1 MNTEDSNDSPNPV
14 ERGRRTPAVVASV
27 AAAVLLA
34 GGGAAYWASS
44 ASGDGDAGRA
54 KGDPPPLA
62 LDGYSGGSI
71 AAGEP
76 NPQGAKYRAVKE
88 LPGGPAAAPVYRP
101 KGEISRESV
110 ERLAKALDVAG
121 KVRSE
126 GTSWKVGGPTRDGRG
141 PVLQVNKTGSGS
153 WTFSQY
159 GTPGGTNCALPA
171 SPKGGKGDD
180 GGGKA
185 GDGAASSRPGC
196 PSYRG
201 GGDIA
206 TEDDSSGKGAVS
218 VEKAER
224 AVRPVLK
231 ALGQEDAKLD
241 AGGLSGAVR
250 VVTTNPVLG
259 GLPTYGWQSDL
270 QVGSDGQVVGG
281 SGQFASPVKGAEYPV
296 LNAGKTLDRLNSG
309 EGRKPAGCPSPPG
322 TKDGKDGKD
331 GGIAPCEPAPTKAQ
345 QPSEVTGAVFGLS
358 VQYVDGGQ
366 ALVPSWLYAV
376 RQPGAGS
383 GPDAT
388 STVAQPAVNPKYLA
402 HRGGGSGS
410 QSPGGHAPGKPSGKP
425 GVMALESY
433 DVSDGGK
440 KLTVHFW
447 GGVCSTY
454 SVSAEE
460 SGSTVRTKVVG
471 KDKKPDQVCVK
482 IAKEFTKTVTLHK
495 PLDGRKVVDVSTDES
510 VPKQ

>member
-1 MNTEDSNDSPNPV
+1 MNTEDSNDSPNPA

-44 ASGDGDAGRA
+44 ASDDGGGSA

-88 LPGGPAAAPVYRP
+88 LPGGPDAAPVYRP

-110 ERLAKALDVAG
+110 ERLAKALDVDG

-126 GTSWKVGGPTRDGRG
+126 GTAWKVGGPTRDGRG

-201 GGDIA
+201 GEDIA

-218 VEKAER
+218 PEKAKQ

-322 TKDGKDGKD
+322 KKDGKDGKA

-402 HRGGGSGS
+402 HRDGGNSS

-433 DVSDGGK
+433 GVSDGGK

-471 KDKKPDQVCVK
+471 KDKKPGQVCVK
-482 IAKEFTKTVTLHK
+482 IAKEFTKTVTLDK

>member
-1 MNTEDSNDSPNPV
+1 MNTEDTTDTSNPK
-14 ERGRRTPAVVASV
+14 ERRRRTPMVVASM

-34 GGGAAYWASS
+34 GGGAAYWVSS
-44 ASGDGDAGRA
+44 ASSDAGSAA

-62 LDGYSGGSI
+62 LDGYTGGGSI

-76 NPQGAKYRAVKE
+76 NPQGAKYRAVKK
-88 LPGGPAAAPVYRP
+88 LPGGPASAPVYRP
-101 KGEISRESV
+101 KGQIGPESV

-126 GTSWKVGGPTRDGRG
+126 GTSWKVGGQTRDARS
-141 PVLQVNKTGSGS
+141 PVLQVSKSGSGA
-153 WTFSQY
+153 WTYSQY

-171 SPKGGKGDD
+171 SPKGDKGQDQ
-180 GGGKA
+180 A
-185 GDGAASSRPGC
+185 DGAAPSGRPGC

-201 GGDIA
+201 GGDIT

-218 VEKAER
+218 PEKAKQ

-231 ALGQEDAKLD
+231 ALGQESARLD

-250 VVTTNPVLG
+250 IVSANPVLG

-281 SGQFASPVKGAEYPV
+281 SGQLANPVKGADYPV
-296 LNAGKTLDRLNSG
+296 LGADKTLDRLNSG
-309 EGRKPAGCPSPPG
+309 EGRKPADCPSTPPDKG
-322 TKDGKDGKD
+322 GKGGKGD
-331 GGIAPCEPAPTKAQ
+331 GIAPCEPAPTKAQ
-345 QPSEVTGAVFGLS
+345 QPTDVTGAVFGLS

-366 ALVPSWLYAV
+366 ALVPSWLYTV

-388 STVAQPAVNPKYLA
+388 STVAHPAVNPKYLA
-402 HRGGGSGS
+402 HRDGDGGS
-410 QSPGGHAPGKPSGKP
+410 QSSQKPSGKPSGKP
-425 GVMALESY
+425 GAMALESY
-433 DVSDGGK
+433 DVGDGGK

-447 GGVCSTY
+447 GGVCSVY

-460 SGSTVRTKVVG
+460 SGSTVKTKVVG
-471 KDKKPDQVCVK
+471 KDKKPGQVCVK
-482 IAKEFTKTVTLHK
+482 IAKEFTKTVTLQK
-495 PLDGRKVVDVSTDES
+495 PLDGRKVIDVSTGES
-510 VPKQ
+510 VPKR

>member
-14 ERGRRTPAVVASV
+14 ERGRRTPAVIASV

-44 ASGDGDAGRA
+44 ASGDGGGAH

-88 LPGGPAAAPVYRP
+88 LPGGPDAAPVYRP

-126 GTSWKVGGPTRDGRG
+126 GTAWKVGGPTRDGRG

-171 SPKGGKGDD
+171 SPKDGKGDD

-218 VEKAER
+218 PAKAKQ

-296 LNAGKTLDRLNSG
+296 LNADKTLDRLNSG

-322 TKDGKDGKD
+322 KKDGKD

-402 HRGGGSGS
+402 HRGDGSSS
-410 QSPGGHAPGKPSGKP
+410 QGPGHAPGKPSGKP

-433 DVSDGGK
+433 GVSDGGK

-447 GGVCSTY
+447 GGVCSVY

-471 KDKKPDQVCVK
+471 KDKEPGQVCVK
-482 IAKEFTKTVTLHK
+482 IAKEFTKTVTLDK

>member
-1 MNTEDSNDSPNPV
+1 MNTEDSNDSPNPA

-44 ASGDGDAGRA
+44 ASDDGGGSA

-88 LPGGPAAAPVYRP
+88 LPGGPDAAPVYRP

-110 ERLAKALDVAG
+110 ERLAKALDVDG

-126 GTSWKVGGPTRDGRG
+126 GTAWKVGGPTRDGRG

-218 VEKAER
+218 PEKAKQ

-241 AGGLSGAVR
+241 TGGLSGAVR

-322 TKDGKDGKD
+322 KKDGKEGKA

-376 RQPGAGS
+376 RQPGADS

-402 HRGGGSGS
+402 HRDGRSAS

-433 DVSDGGK
+433 GVSDGGK

-454 SVSAEE
+454 SASAEE

-471 KDKKPDQVCVK
+471 KDKKPGQVCVK
-482 IAKEFTKTVTLHK
+482 IAKEFTKTVTLDK

>member
-1 MNTEDSNDSPNPV
+1 MNTEDTPPTPDHPKERRRRSPLL
-14 ERGRRTPAVVASV
+14 VASM

-44 ASGDGDAGRA
+44 ASGDEDSGPGSAGRA
-54 KGDPPPLA
+54 DPPPLA
-62 LDGYSGGSI
+62 LDGYTGGSI

-76 NPQGAKYRAVKE
+76 NPQGAKYKAVKE
-88 LPGGPAAAPVYRP
+88 LPGGPSSAPVYRP
-101 KGEISRESV
+101 QGEISRESV

-126 GTSWKVGGPTRDGRG
+126 GTTWKVGGTRDARS

-153 WTFSQY
+153 WTYSQY

-171 SPKGGKGDD
+171 GPENGKDGDQ
-180 GGGKA
+180 A
-185 GDGAASSRPGC
+185 GAGASSRPGC

-201 GGDIA
+201 GGDIT

-218 VEKAER
+218 PEKAKQ

-231 ALGQEDAKLD
+231 ALGQESARLD
-241 AGGLSGAVR
+241 ASGLSGAVR
-250 VVTTNPVLG
+250 IVTANPVLG

-281 SGQFASPVKGAEYPV
+281 SGQLANPVKGAVYPV
-296 LNAGKTLDRLNSG
+296 LSADKTLARLNTG
-309 EGRKPAGCPSPPG
+309 GGRTPAGCPSVPPG
-322 TKDGKDGKD
+322 KDGKDGKD
-331 GGIAPCEPAPTKAQ
+331 GKGGQIAPCEPSPTKAQ
-345 QPSEVTGAVFGLS
+345 KPAEVTGAVFGLA
-358 VQYVDGGQ
+358 VQYVSGGQ
-366 ALVPSWLYAV
+366 ALVPSWLYTV

-388 STVAQPAVNPKYLA
+388 TTVAHPAVDPKYLA
-402 HRGGGSGS
+402 HKDRTPKG
-410 QSPGGHAPGKPSGKP
+410 PSGKP
-425 GVMALESY
+425 GAMALESY
-433 DVSDGGK
+433 DVGDGGR

-447 GGVCSTY
+447 GGVCSVY

-460 SGSTVRTKVVG
+460 SDTTVKTKVVG
-471 KDKKPDQVCVK
+471 KDKKPGQVCVK
-482 IAKEFTKTVTLHK
+482 IAKEFTKTVTLRE
-495 PLDGRKVVDVSTDES
+495 PLDGRKVIDVSTGEA
-510 VPKQ
+510 VPKR

>member
-1 MNTEDSNDSPNPV
+1 MNTEDSNESPNPT
-14 ERGRRTPAVVASV
+14 ERRRRTPAVVASV

-44 ASGDGDAGRA
+44 TSGDGAAGPA

-76 NPQGAKYRAVKE
+76 NPQGAKYRAVKK

-126 GTSWKVGGPTRDGRG
+126 GTTWKVGGPTRDGRG
-141 PVLQVNKTGSGS
+141 PVLQVTKTGSGS

-171 SPKGGKGDD
+171 SPKGDKG
-180 GGGKA
+180 
-185 GDGAASSRPGC
+185 GDGAAASSRPGC

-218 VEKAER
+218 PEKAKQ

-231 ALGQEDAKLD
+231 ALGQEDSKVD

-250 VVTTNPVLG
+250 IVTANPVLG

-281 SGQFASPVKGAEYPV
+281 SGQFANPVKGAEYPV
-296 LNAGKTLDRLNSG
+296 LNADKTLDRLNSG

-322 TKDGKDGKD
+322 KKDTKDGKA

-345 QPSEVTGAVFGLS
+345 QPSDVTGAAFGLS

-366 ALVPSWLYAV
+366 ALVPSWLYTV

-402 HRGGGSGS
+402 HRDGGGSS
-410 QSPGGHAPGKPSGKP
+410 QGTGQAPRKPSGKP
-425 GVMALESY
+425 GAMALESY
-433 DVSDGGK
+433 GVSDGGK

-447 GGVCSTY
+447 GGVCSVY

-460 SGSTVRTKVVG
+460 SGSAVKTKVVG
-471 KDKKPDQVCVK
+471 KDKKPGQVCVK
-482 IAKEFTKTVTLHK
+482 IAKEFTKTVTLHR
-495 PLDGRKVVDVSTDES
+495 PLDGRKVVDVSTGES

>member
-1 MNTEDSNDSPNPV
+1 MNTEDSNDSPNPA

-44 ASGDGDAGRA
+44 ASDDGGGSA

-88 LPGGPAAAPVYRP
+88 LPGGPDAAPVYRP

-110 ERLAKALDVAG
+110 ERLAKALDVDG

-126 GTSWKVGGPTRDGRG
+126 GTAWKVGGPTRDGRG

-218 VEKAER
+218 PEKAKQ

-241 AGGLSGAVR
+241 TGGLSGAVR

-322 TKDGKDGKD
+322 KKDGKDGKA

-376 RQPGAGS
+376 RQPGADS

-402 HRGGGSGS
+402 HRDGRSAS

-433 DVSDGGK
+433 GMSDGGK

-454 SVSAEE
+454 SASAEE

-471 KDKKPDQVCVK
+471 KDKKPGQVCVK
-482 IAKEFTKTVTLHK
+482 IAKEFTKTVTLDK

>member
-1 MNTEDSNDSPNPV
+1 MNTEDTNDTPSPK
-14 ERGRRTPAVVASV
+14 ERRRRTPMVVASM

-44 ASGDGDAGRA
+44 ASNGDGSGAGAPA

-62 LDGYSGGSI
+62 LDGYDGGSI

-76 NPQGAKYRAVKE
+76 NPQGAKYRAVAK
-88 LPGGPAAAPVYRP
+88 LPDGPGSAPVYRP

-126 GTSWKVGGPTRDGRG
+126 GTTWKVGGLTRDARS

-153 WTFSQY
+153 WTYSQY

-171 SPKGGKGDD
+171 SPKGGTDED
-180 GGGKA
+180 RPGGGA
-185 GDGAASSRPGC
+185 SSSRPGC

-201 GGDIA
+201 GGDIT
-206 TEDDSSGKGAVS
+206 TEDDGSGKGAVS
-218 VEKAER
+218 PEKAKQ

-231 ALGQEDAKLD
+231 AIGQQSARLD
-241 AGGLSGAVR
+241 TSGLSGAVR
-250 VVTTNPVLG
+250 IVTADPVLG

-281 SGQFASPVKGAEYPV
+281 SGQLANPVKGAVYPV
-296 LNAGKTLDRLNSG
+296 LSADKTLDRLNSG
-309 EGRKPAGCPSPPG
+309 EGRKPAGCPSTPG
-322 TKDGKDGKD
+322 GKGGKDD
-331 GGIAPCEPAPTKAQ
+331 GIAPCEPAPTKAQ
-345 QPSEVTGAVFGLS
+345 KPAEVTGAVFGLA
-358 VQYVDGGQ
+358 VQYVKGGQ
-366 ALVPSWLYAV
+366 ALVPSWLYTV

-388 STVAQPAVNPKYLA
+388 STVAHPAVNPKYLA
-402 HRGGGSGS
+402 HPGDGTSK
-410 QSPGGHAPGKPSGKP
+410 SPGQPPKGPSGKP
-425 GVMALESY
+425 GAMALESY

-447 GGVCSTY
+447 GGVCSVY

-460 SGSTVRTKVVG
+460 SATTVRTKVVG
-471 KDKKPDQVCVK
+471 KDKHPGQICVK
-482 IAKEFTKTVTLHK
+482 IAKEFTETVTLER
-495 PLDGRKVVDVSTDES
+495 PLDGRKVIDVSTGES
-510 VPKQ
+510 VPKR

>member
-1 MNTEDSNDSPNPV
+1 MNTEDTTDTPNPK
-14 ERGRRTPAVVASV
+14 ERRRRTPVVVASM

-34 GGGAAYWASS
+34 GGGAAYWVSS
-44 ASGDGDAGRA
+44 ASSNEGAGSAA

-62 LDGYSGGSI
+62 LDGYTGGGSI

-76 NPQGAKYRAVKE
+76 NPQGAKYRAVKK
-88 LPGGPAAAPVYRP
+88 LPGGPASAPVYRP

-110 ERLAKALDVAG
+110 ERLAKALDVSG

-126 GTSWKVGGPTRDGRG
+126 GTSWKAGGLTRDARS
-141 PVLQVNKTGSGS
+141 PVLEVKKSGSGA
-153 WTFSQY
+153 WTYSQY

-171 SPKGGKGDD
+171 SPKGGKGQDQ
-180 GGGKA
+180 A
-185 GDGAASSRPGC
+185 DGAAPSGRPGC

-201 GGDIA
+201 GGDVT
-206 TEDDSSGKGAVS
+206 TEDDSKGAVS
-218 VEKAER
+218 PEKAEK

-231 ALGQEDAKLD
+231 ALGQENARLD

-250 VVTTNPVLG
+250 IVSANPVLG

-281 SGQFASPVKGAEYPV
+281 SGQLANPAKGAVYPV
-296 LNAGKTLDRLNSG
+296 LDAGKTLDRLNEG
-309 EGRKPAGCPSPPG
+309 GGRKPASCPSMPG
-322 TKDGKDGKD
+322 DKGGKDDKGGKG

-366 ALVPSWLYAV
+366 ALVPSWLYKV
-376 RQPGAGS
+376 RQPGTGS

-388 STVAQPAVNPKYLA
+388 STIAHPAVNPKYLA
-402 HRGGGSGS
+402 HRGGGSPS
-410 QSPGGHAPGKPSGKP
+410 ATKPSGKP
-425 GVMALESY
+425 GAMALESY
-433 DVSDGGK
+433 DVGDGGK

-460 SGSTVRTKVVG
+460 SGATVKTKVVG
-471 KDKKPDQVCVK
+471 KDKKPGQVCVK
-482 IAKEFTKTVTLHK
+482 IAKEFTKTVTLQK
-495 PLDGRKVVDVSTDES
+495 PLDGRKVVDVSTGES
-510 VPKQ
+510 VPKR

>member
-1 MNTEDSNDSPNPV
+1 MNTEDTTDTPSPK
-14 ERGRRTPAVVASV
+14 ERRRRTPVVVASM

-44 ASGDGDAGRA
+44 AAGHGGSGAGSA
-54 KGDPPPLA
+54 AGDPPPLA
-62 LDGYSGGSI
+62 LDGYSGGGSI

-76 NPQGAKYRAVKE
+76 NPQGAKYRAVKK

-101 KGEISRESV
+101 EGEISRQSV
-110 ERLAKALDVAG
+110 ERLAKALDVSG

-126 GTSWKVGGPTRDGRG
+126 GTSWKVGGLSQDARS
-141 PVLQVNKTGSGS
+141 PVLQVNKSGSGA

-171 SPKGGKGDD
+171 SPKGGKGQDR
-180 GGGKA
+180 A
-185 GDGAASSRPGC
+185 DGAAPSGRPGC
-196 PSYRG
+196 PTYRG
-201 GGDIA
+201 GGDIT

-218 VEKAER
+218 PQKAEQ

-231 ALGQEDAKLD
+231 ALGQEDARLD

-250 VVTTNPVLG
+250 IVSANPVLG

-281 SGQFASPVKGAEYPV
+281 SGQLANPVKGAEYPV
-296 LNAGKTLDRLNSG
+296 LSADKTLDRLNSG
-309 EGRKPAGCPSPPG
+309 EGHTPADCPSMPG
-322 TKDGKDGKD
+322 GKGGKG
-331 GGIAPCEPAPTKAQ
+331 GGIARCEPDPTKPKGQ
-345 QPSEVTGAVFGLS
+345 QPAEVTGAVFGLS

-366 ALVPSWLYAV
+366 ALVPSWLYTV

-383 GPDAT
+383 GPDT
-388 STVAQPAVNPKYLA
+388 GSTVAHPAVNPKYLA
-402 HRGGGSGS
+402 HRDGGAT
-410 QSPGGHAPGKPSGKP
+410 QKPSGKP
-425 GVMALESY
+425 GAMALESY
-433 DVSDGGK
+433 DVGDGGK

-447 GGVCSTY
+447 GGVCSVY

-460 SGSTVRTKVVG
+460 SGTAVQTKVVG
-471 KDKKPDQVCVK
+471 KDKKPGQVCVK
-482 IAKEFTKTVTLHK
+482 IAKEFTKTVTLHT
-495 PLDGRKVVDVSTDES
+495 PLDGRKVVDVSSGES
-510 VPKQ
+510 VPKR

>member
-1 MNTEDSNDSPNPV
+1 MNTEDSNDSPNPA
-14 ERGRRTPAVVASV
+14 ERGRRTPVVVASV

-44 ASGDGDAGRA
+44 ASDDGGGSA

-88 LPGGPAAAPVYRP
+88 LPGGPDAAPVYRP

-110 ERLAKALDVAG
+110 ERLAKALDVDG

-126 GTSWKVGGPTRDGRG
+126 GTAWKVGGPTRDGRG

-218 VEKAER
+218 PEKAKQ

-241 AGGLSGAVR
+241 TGGLSGAVR

-322 TKDGKDGKD
+322 KKDGKDGKA

-376 RQPGAGS
+376 RQPGADS

-402 HRGGGSGS
+402 HRDGGNSS

-433 DVSDGGK
+433 GVSDGGK

-454 SVSAEE
+454 SASAEE

-471 KDKKPDQVCVK
+471 KDKKPGQVCVK
-482 IAKEFTKTVTLHK
+482 IAKEFTKTVTLDK

>member
-1 MNTEDSNDSPNPV
+1 MNTEDSNDSPNPT
-14 ERGRRTPAVVASV
+14 ERRRRTPAVVASV

-44 ASGDGDAGRA
+44 TSGSGAAGPA

-76 NPQGAKYRAVKE
+76 NPQGAKYRAVKK

-126 GTSWKVGGPTRDGRG
+126 GTTWKVGGPTRDGRG

-171 SPKGGKGDD
+171 SPKGDKGGD
-180 GGGKA
+180 GGA
-185 GDGAASSRPGC
+185 SSSRPGC

-218 VEKAER
+218 PQKAKQ

-231 ALGQEDAKLD
+231 ALGQEDARID

-250 VVTTNPVLG
+250 IVTANPVLG

-281 SGQFASPVKGAEYPV
+281 SGQFANPVKGAEYPV
-296 LNAGKTLDRLNSG
+296 LNADKTLDRLNSG

-322 TKDGKDGKD
+322 KKDTKDGKA

-345 QPSEVTGAVFGLS
+345 RPSEVTGAAFGLS

-366 ALVPSWLYAV
+366 ALVPSWLYTV

-388 STVAQPAVNPKYLA
+388 STVAQPAVHPKYLA
-402 HRGGGSGS
+402 HRDGGGSS
-410 QSPGGHAPGKPSGKP
+410 QGPGKPQKPSGKP
-425 GVMALESY
+425 GAMALESY

-447 GGVCSTY
+447 GGVCSVY

-460 SGSTVRTKVVG
+460 SGSAVRTKVVG
-471 KDKKPDQVCVK
+471 KDKKPGQICVK
-482 IAKEFTKTVTLHK
+482 IAKEFTKTVTLEK
-495 PLDGRKVVDVSTDES
+495 PLDGRKVVDVSTGES

>member
-1 MNTEDSNDSPNPV
+1 MNTEDTTDTPNPK
-14 ERGRRTPAVVASV
+14 ERRRRTPMVVASM

-34 GGGAAYWASS
+34 GGGAAYWVSS
-44 ASGDGDAGRA
+44 ASSNEDAGAAA

-62 LDGYSGGSI
+62 LDGYTGGGSI

-76 NPQGAKYRAVKE
+76 NPQGAKYRAVAK
-88 LPGGPAAAPVYRP
+88 LPGGPASAPVYRP

-110 ERLAKALDVAG
+110 ERLAKALDVSG

-126 GTSWKVGGPTRDGRG
+126 GTSWKVGGLTRDARS
-141 PVLQVNKTGSGS
+141 PVLEVKKSGSGA
-153 WTFSQY
+153 WTYSQY
-159 GTPGGTNCALPA
+159 GTPGGTNCALPS
-171 SPKGGKGDD
+171 SPKDGKGQDQ
-180 GGGKA
+180 A
-185 GDGAASSRPGC
+185 DGAAPSGRPGC

-201 GGDIA
+201 GSDVT
-206 TEDDSSGKGAVS
+206 TEDDSKGAVS
-218 VEKAER
+218 PEKAKQ
-224 AVRPVLK
+224 AVRPALK
-231 ALGQEDAKLD
+231 ALGQENARLD

-250 VVTTNPVLG
+250 IVSANPVLG

-281 SGQFASPVKGAEYPV
+281 SGQLANPAKGADYPV
-296 LNAGKTLDRLNSG
+296 LDAAKTLDRLNTG
-309 EGRKPAGCPSPPG
+309 EGRTPAGCPSTPG
-322 TKDGKDGKD
+322 DKGGKDAKGGKG

-366 ALVPSWLYAV
+366 ALVPSWLYKV

-388 STVAQPAVNPKYLA
+388 TTIAHPAVNPKYLA
-402 HRGGGSGS
+402 HRGGGSPS
-410 QSPGGHAPGKPSGKP
+410 AAKPSGKP
-425 GVMALESY
+425 GAMALESY
-433 DVSDGGK
+433 AVGDGGK

-460 SGSTVRTKVVG
+460 SGSEVKTKVVG
-471 KDKKPDQVCVK
+471 KDKKPGQVCVK
-482 IAKEFTKTVTLHK
+482 IAKEFTKTVTLQK
-495 PLDGRKVVDVSTDES
+495 PLDGRKVVDVSTGES
-510 VPKQ
+510 VPKR

>member
-1 MNTEDSNDSPNPV
+1 MNTEDSNDSPNPA

-44 ASGDGDAGRA
+44 ASDDGGGSA

-88 LPGGPAAAPVYRP
+88 LPGGPDAAPVYRP

-110 ERLAKALDVAG
+110 ERLAKALDVDG

-126 GTSWKVGGPTRDGRG
+126 GTAWKVGGPTRDGRG

-201 GGDIA
+201 SGDIA

-218 VEKAER
+218 PEKAKQ

-322 TKDGKDGKD
+322 KKDGKD

-402 HRGGGSGS
+402 HRDGQGAS

-433 DVSDGGK
+433 GVSDGGK

-471 KDKKPDQVCVK
+471 KDKKPGQVCVK
-482 IAKEFTKTVTLHK
+482 IAKEFTKTVTLDK